1 MIRSF
6 SHDHCYDIMI
16 NTYLAIEFNLN
27 PSTFA
32 RNAFLDL
39 FSSKHAPLVCLK
51 HGNACHG
58 GHSDQIMEAY
68 Y

>member
-1 MIRSF
+1 
-6 SHDHCYDIMI
+6 MI